1 MASLTA
7 GQFLAQFAGLPGKVT
22 AQGLGVATIHSAVM
36 DPEDE
41 SVRRDSLVGTI
52 RADLFEGPE
61 SLLVKAGAGQ
71 QIITDALNSIKADA
85 GSTNRV
91 LAWIASCFD
100 TIMLDREKEAVA
112 RVKSKTTP
120 V

>member
-1 MASLTA
+1 MASLTT

-52 RADLFEGPE
+52 RADLFEGAE
-61 SLLVKAGAGQ
+61 SLLVKAGDEQ
-71 QIITDALNSIKADA
+71 KVITDALNAIKADP
-85 GSTNRV
+85 GSMNKL
-91 LAWIASCFD
+91 LA
-100 TIMLDREKEAVA
+100 
-112 RVKSKTTP
+112 
-120 V
+120 